1 MKFTLLIALLNDAAR
16 TQIRKGDSDDLSDHH
31 SLRTRIHIH
40 TLHTPPV
47 VVTALLRIEISPPK
61 MLTIC

>member
-31 SLRTRIHIH
+31 SLRTRIH

-47 VVTALLRIEISPPK
+47 VVTALLRIKISPPK